1 MHRTRYCTQ
10 GCGIWIRFHFL
21 RLRIQLFITMRI
33 RIQLYSQSRS
43 RSTALRNGTG
53 GLHLLAYIEPVQWY
67 RVLHKHLFLLRYGNT
82 LEQLPVHP
90 NGTHLEVIQVHTA
103 TIRFVFIPVRVLRWI
118 LVNITFIITF
128 VVVIPLTVSSDED
141 CERST
146 ARRRRTNGWCEVNEG
161 ISGALADTPATIK

>member
-43 RSTALRNGTG
+43 RSTALRNSTG
-53 GLHLLAYIEPVQWY
+53 GLHVLAYIEPVQWY

-82 LEQLPVHP
+82 LEQLHP
-90 NGTHLEVIQVHTA
+90 NGTYLEVIQVHTA
-103 TIRFVFIPVRVLRWI
+103 TIIFVFIPVRVLLWI
-118 LVNITFIITF
+118 LVNITIIITF

-161 ISGALADTPATIK
+161 IGGALADTPATIKLS